1 MATSGLIAVRFLIQN
16 THSPRLIPII
26 THNAQKS
33 KSKDIRKASCEF
45 LELMLTHWP
54 KYPLEKHASLLQEA
68 VKTGIAD
75 ADPEA
80 RVSSRK

>member
-1 MATSGLIAVRFLIQN
+1 MATSGLITVRFIIQN

-26 THNAQKS
+26 TYNAQKS
-33 KSKDIRKASCEF
+33 KSKEIRKACCEF
-45 LELMLTHWP
+45 VELMLTHWP
-54 KYPLEKHASLLQEA
+54 KHPLERHLTTLQEA

-80 RVSSRK
+80 RNSSRK

>member
-1 MATSGLIAVRFLIQN
+1 MATSGLITVKFIIQN

-26 THNAQKS
+26 TNNAHKS
-33 KSKDIRKASCEF
+33 KSKDIRRACCEF
-45 LELMLTHWP
+45 LEIMLTHWP
-54 KYPLEKHASLLQEA
+54 THPLEKHIAALQEA
-68 VKTGIAD
+68 VKKGIAD

>member
-1 MATSGLIAVRFLIQN
+1 MATSGLLTVRFIIQN

-26 THNAQKS
+26 TYNAQKS
-33 KSKDIRKASCEF
+33 KSKEIRKSCCDF

-54 KYPLEKHASLLQEA
+54 RHSLERHLTTLQEA
-68 VKTGIAD
+68 VKAGIAD

-80 RVSSRK
+80 RNSSRK